1 MVGTDVLANHA
12 FLFSKR
18 KLENLNVKFIK
29 LADLNGTKRVANNN
43 LMLAKNTFTN
53 SSTNTGIRDKV
64 IC

>member
-1 MVGTDVLANHA
+1 MANHT

-43 LMLAKNTFTN
+43 LKLAKITFTN